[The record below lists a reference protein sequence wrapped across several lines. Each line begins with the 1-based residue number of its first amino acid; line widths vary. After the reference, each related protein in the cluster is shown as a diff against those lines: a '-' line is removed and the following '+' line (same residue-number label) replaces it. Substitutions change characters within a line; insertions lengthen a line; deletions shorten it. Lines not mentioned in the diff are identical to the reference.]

1 MYEHVCAYVG
11 SHIMYTHGDT
21 PRYCIETRLEP
32 SLYLEEGEKLNHTVG
47 IVSHEVIRESELV
60 R

>member
-1 MYEHVCAYVG
+1 MNMYMHMCIG
-11 SHIMYTHGDT
+11 ILCTHMDIT
-21 PRYCIETRLEP
+21 PRYCSETHLEP
-32 SLYLEEGEKLNHTVG
+32 SVYVVEGEKPNHTVG